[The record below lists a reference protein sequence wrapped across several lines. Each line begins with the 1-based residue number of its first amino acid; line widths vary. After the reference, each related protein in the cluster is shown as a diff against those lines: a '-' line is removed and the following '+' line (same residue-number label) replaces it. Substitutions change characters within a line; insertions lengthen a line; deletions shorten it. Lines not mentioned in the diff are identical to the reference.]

1 MIGPSSQMISK
12 QRAVLGTLSVLLLA
26 SCSIFAVRPAQEMS
40 NMDVAIRAAK
50 EVNADMLAPEIYRGA
65 LEKSLQAKK
74 EYRFKNFLNARN
86 LANEARDLAEKA
98 EYQSIRNGAK
108 REVAPEDPL
117 AEPSY
122 APETTATP
130 SVEGDAPPQPK

>member
-1 MIGPSSQMISK
+1 MIQKSSQMMSK
-12 QRAVLGTLSVLLLA
+12 QRVLFGVLSAFLLA
-26 SCSIFAVRPAQEMS
+26 SCSVFAVRPAQEMS

-50 EVNADMLAPEIYRGA
+50 EVNADMLSPDLYRGA
-65 LEKSLQAKK
+65 LEKSLLARK
-74 EYRFKNFLNARN
+74 EYRFKNFLNARS

-98 EYQSIRNGAK
+98 EYQAIRNGAK

-122 APETTATP
+122 APEATSTP
-130 SVEGDAPPQPK
+130 SVEGAAPPQPK

>member
-1 MIGPSSQMISK
+1 MIPQSSQMILK
-12 QRAVLGTLSVLLLA
+12 QRALVGVLSAFLLA

-50 EVNADMLAPEIYRGA
+50 EVNADLLAPEMYRGA
-65 LEKSLQAKK
+65 LEKSLLAKK

-108 REVAPEDPL
+108 REVAPEDPM

-122 APETTATP
+122 PPEATATP
-130 SVEGDAPPQPK
+130 SVERETPSQTK